1 MRRRPSLLPVLIIVF
16 LRFGIATPTEVAVLS
31 TLYAGAVSA
40 LIYRD
45 LRLAGGCTTRSCR
58 PAWPPAW
65 CCW

>member
-1 MRRRPSLLPVLIIVF
+1 VVLPVLIVVF

-40 LIYRD
+40 VIYRD
-45 LRLAGGCTTRSCR
+45 LGGSACTTPSSR
-58 PAWPPAW
+58 PGWPPAW